1 MSDQYSLVVFIQQ
14 VYKWRKQLF
23 RSAVA
28 IFLLS
33 AVVSLLIPNYYQ
45 AETIFYAASPDLAK
59 PIPIGGE
66 EKDVRIYGDDKDLDR
81 LFTIAISQDLLM
93 HLVDSFD
100 LYAHY
105 KIKKT
110 HPKAKFK
117 VREELLDNYKTIKT
131 KYGAL
136 HLIILDKEP
145 EVAASMANAARYR
158 ISEIAQKLVKESQ
171 LNLIQNFSS
180 NIRIKKEQSDSLA
193 NEINRLKKNSG
204 IFEARGQ
211 SEIFSRIMLE
221 AETEITDAQGKI
233 EVFKKHPSFRDSLIR
248 YQAIEL
254 GAKNKKAKA
263 ILELEKYA
271 PVLPSIRRME
281 QEQARLNDQMSLD
294 KERLKQLTASYQM
307 PFSALHVVETA
318 EIPVQKVKPK
328 RMLLVLITSIIGVV
342 FSILAVLIIENMKFV
357 RF

>member
-1 MSDQYSLVVFIQQ
+1 MSDQYSLVIFIQQ
-14 VYKWRKQLF
+14 IYKWRKQLI
-23 RSAVA
+23 RSAVG
-28 IFLLS
+28 IFILS
-33 AVVSLLIPNYYQ
+33 AAISLLIPNYYQ

-100 LYAHY
+100 LYSHY
-105 KIKKT
+105 KIKKSN
-110 HPKAKFK
+110 PKAKFK
-117 VREELLDNYKTIKT
+117 VRKELLDNYKTIKT

-136 HLIILDKEP
+136 HLIILDKDP
-145 EVAASMANAARYR
+145 EMAASMANAARYK
-158 ISEIAQKLVKESQ
+158 ISDIAQKLVKESQ
-171 LNLIQNFSS
+171 WNLIQNFSS
-180 NIRIKKEQSDSLA
+180 NLNTKKVQSDSLA
-193 NEINRLKKNSG
+193 SEINRLKQKSG

-221 AETEITDAQGKI
+221 AETEITEAQGKI
-233 EVFKKHPSFRDSLIR
+233 EVFKKYPSFRDSLIR
-248 YQAIEL
+248 YQAIES
-254 GAKNKKAKA
+254 GAKNKKEKA

-281 QEQARLNDQMSLD
+281 QEQSRLNDQMSLD

-318 EIPVQKVKPK
+318 EVPVQKVKPK
-328 RMLLVLITSIIGVV
+328 RMLLVLITSIVGIV
-342 FSILAVLIIENMKFV
+342 FAMLAILILENMKSV